1 MEQQRISH
9 LLEKHLAGTL
19 DDAERQELEALI
31 QQPDT
36 AAWEDAISLQ
46 LSQQDDPGEAIDQQ
60 AARAAVARIVS
71 LDKRRMTATYVR
83 PWWHWAAAA
92 VLLFCLAGTYFW
104 YQYQPGLQPDKVEMT
119 TFAPGTTK
127 AMLTLADGSK
137 VALDSTGNQLIDQG
151 GTAVRQ
157 QGGQLLYEADRN
169 NKTVSYN
176 TLTTP
181 SGGQFKV
188 VLPDGS
194 RVWLNAASSIRYPTA
209 FTGTE
214 RRVELTGEGY
224 LEVAKNEH
232 QPFRVIVNDQTE
244 IEVLGTQF
252 NINSY
257 TDEPVVRTT
266 LVEGRVRVLQGKA
279 SAILQPGQQAI
290 IQNGITVDKHA
301 NVDGAVAWKNG
312 QFNFDGATLD
322 EFMRQL
328 ARWYDIKVV
337 YKGKVPDKSF
347 QGKLGRDLD
356 LYEILAALNDFG
368 IQYKLEGKTLI
379 IE

>member
-1 MEQQRISH
+1 MEQQRISY

-19 DDAERQELEALI
+19 DNAERQELDALV
-31 QQPDT
+31 QHPDT
-36 AAWEDAISLQ
+36 AAWVDAISLQ
-46 LSQQDDPGEAIDQQ
+46 LSQQDDPGGPIDQQ
-60 AARAAVARIVS
+60 SARTAVARIVS
-71 LDKRRMTATYVR
+71 LDKRRTATRYIR
-83 PWWHWAAAA
+83 PWWHWAAA
-92 VLLFCLAGTYFW
+92 VMLFCLVGTYFW
-104 YQYQPGLQPDKVEMT
+104 YQYRTGLLPHKMEMT
-119 TFAPGTTK
+119 AFAPGSTK
-127 AMLTLADGSK
+127 AILTLADGSQ

-151 GTAVRQ
+151 GTAVHQ
-157 QGGQLLYEADRN
+157 QGGQLLYEERGN
-169 NKTVSYN
+169 SKTISYN

-181 SGGQFKV
+181 AGGQFKV

-194 RVWLNAASSIRYPTA
+194 QVWLNAASSIRYPTA

-214 RRVELTGEGY
+214 RKVELIGEGY
-224 LEVAKNEH
+224 LEVAKNEQ
-232 QPFRVIVNDQTE
+232 QPFRVIINNQTE

-257 TDEPVVRTT
+257 TDEPAIRTT
-266 LVEGRVRVLQGKA
+266 LLEGSVKVLQGKV

-301 NVDGAVAWKNG
+301 NVNGVVAWKNG

-337 YKGKVPDKSF
+337 YKGKMPDKSF

-368 IQYKLEGKTLI
+368 IQYKLDGKTLT